1 MSMSDGN
8 GNKPIRY
15 NAPAVHRAFQ
25 LLRTVAESPNQLS
38 LTALSK
44 RLGYSK
50 STTHGLVHALLREDA
65 LAMVSQSN
73 TLSIGQEITD
83 LAFSTWNY
91 PKITQ
96 RTQPLIDAIRDR
108 IHETVFL
115 GVMIRKRVLIVN
127 TAESSVPLKISA
139 TPGTTIPLL
148 AGAVGKVILAGKSDD
163 EVISLIREK
172 GLPAY
177 SPRAIVDESEYL
189 AALSQVRDQGFATDD
204 EEYLS
209 GIRAVAVAV
218 SNPEG
223 PPMAVWVVGLS
234 NTMSMQKMQ
243 EAVEVIQASVVK
255 LQAALIEVN

>member
-1 MSMSDGN
+1 MKNGN
-8 GNKPIRY
+8 GDKPIRY
-15 NAPAVHRAFQ
+15 KAPAVHRAFQ
-25 LLRTVAESPNQLS
+25 LLRAVAEFPNQLN
-38 LTALSK
+38 LTALSN

-65 LAMVSQSN
+65 LTMVSQGN
-73 TLSIGQEITD
+73 KFSIGQEITD

-96 RTQPLIDAIRDR
+96 RTQPVIDAIRDR

-148 AGAVGKVILAGKSDD
+148 AGAVGKVILAGKRDD

-177 SPRAIVDESEYL
+177 SPRSIVDEDEYL
-189 AALSQVRDQGFATDD
+189 TVLTQVRDQGFAIDD
-204 EEYLS
+204 EEYLT

-218 SNPEG
+218 ANPEG

-234 NTMSMQKMQ
+234 STMSMQKMQ
-243 EAVEVIQASVVK
+243 AAVAVIQASVADI
-255 LQAALIEVN
+255 QDALTEVH